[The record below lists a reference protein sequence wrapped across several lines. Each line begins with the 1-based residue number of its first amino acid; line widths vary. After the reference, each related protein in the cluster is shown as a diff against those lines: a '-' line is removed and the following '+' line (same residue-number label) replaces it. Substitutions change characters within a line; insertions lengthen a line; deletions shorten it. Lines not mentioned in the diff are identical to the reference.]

1 MKKKLRIIWGS
12 FVVYTV
18 VFLVIANYLQREL
31 LVDSYQHLA
40 YIFQIIS
47 LSLIA
52 VGVLYSRYIMANQV
66 RKLEGELSIR
76 KEKYMKLSII
86 SLAVMQGACF
96 FIIITFMLTGLSN
109 LFLLSAIGILLLL
122 MQYPSEAR
130 LAADLK
136 VERDETD
143 TL

>member
-12 FVVYTV
+12 LVVYTV
-18 VFLVIANYLQREL
+18 VFLIIAKYIQREFFAE
-31 LVDSYQHLA
+31 SYQHLG

-47 LSLIA
+47 LALLAI
-52 VGVLYSRYIMANQV
+52 GILYSRYIMANQV
-66 RKLEGELSIR
+66 RKLEGELGLR

-86 SLAVMQGACF
+86 SLALMEGAIF
-96 FIIITFMLTGLSN
+96 LIIIAYMLTGLSN

-122 MQYPSEAR
+122 MQYPSDAR
-130 LAADLK
+130 IAADLK